1 MTNSMNSISDK
12 IAEERQRAAGQ
23 AQIAQLQTQI
33 DDLRRAMNDQN
44 QKYQLAIEQL
54 RHSESQVSELQ
65 NQFVR
70 QTQDIAQTVEG
81 FRRDMG
87 SLRKEVASSLVKID
101 DGIRPIRDMQNQIQ
115 ELAEARKA
123 DRITVAGLINRL
135 TEFDQKIGSL
145 FALVKETEERSRAMV
160 TRIETLQGTEDTRRT
175 ELRKILEEVQIEK
188 QHLRRQAIENQQLV
202 ADSKLLVS
210 EQQSRMLR
218 IEDFRAQIDKVVN
231 EMPEQMVALSNR
243 ITELLQESKKLE
255 RTSTER
261 FLVNQQRIEEIRI
274 QQDDKI
280 TSIQEMEDRHIRQI
294 TAWIERIDSHVRD
307 LEQRLTKTSNRLE
320 NAQHEHVALVQD
332 MEEREMELL
341 ATLSKTLSGMLD
353 RIKAGQAAAA
363 EADGK
368 TR

>member
-1 MTNSMNSISDK
+1 MTNSTNSISDK
-12 IAEERQRAAGQ
+12 IADERQRAAGQ

-33 DDLRRAMNDQN
+33 DDLRRGMNDQN

-54 RHSESQVSELQ
+54 RHSESQVAELQ

-70 QTQDIAQTVEG
+70 QAQEITQTVEG
-81 FRRDMG
+81 FRRDM
-87 SLRKEVASSLVKID
+87 STLRKEVASSLVKID
-101 DGIRPIRDMQNQIQ
+101 DSIRPIRDMQNQIQ

-123 DRITVAGLINRL
+123 DRITMAGLINRL
-135 TEFDQKIGSL
+135 MEFDQKIGSL
-145 FALVKETEERSRAMV
+145 FALVKEAEERYRALV

-188 QHLRRQAIENQQLV
+188 QHLR
-202 ADSKLLVS
+202 
-210 EQQSRMLR
+210 R

-243 ITELLQESKKLE
+243 ITELLQESKKIE

-307 LEQRLTKTSNRLE
+307 LEQRLTKTSNRLK
-320 NAQHEHVALVQD
+320 NAQHEQTAHFQD
-332 MEEREMELL
+332 IEEREMELYGSI
-341 ATLSKTLSGMLD
+341 SKMLNGMLD
-353 RIKAGQAAAA
+353 RIKTSQSAAA